1 MLLWCTFAFSVTAL
15 REEVLSNTPQDMELA
30 ELATFFDGDSYS
42 AAGLYGI
49 ISLSSSRNH
58 RSAAVVENGGLESGS
73 VPPPNYYEARR
84 ISLQLPVPSKLPSY
98 NEAMEVSMLAAFG
111 KFATY
116 DPVLL
121 FSQISGSGVLP

>member
-15 REEVLSNTPQDMELA
+15 REEVLRKTPQDMELA
-30 ELATFFDGDSYS
+30 ELATFFDVDPYS

-49 ISLSSSRNH
+49 ISLSRN
-58 RSAAVVENGGLESGS
+58 RSAVENDLENGS

-84 ISLQLPVPSKLPSY
+84 ISRQLPVPSKLPSY
-98 NEAMEVSMLAAFG
+98 NEAMEVSILAAFE
-111 KFATY
+111 KFATN

-121 FSQISGSGVLP
+121 FFQISGSGVLP

>member
-30 ELATFFDGDSYS
+30 ELATFFDVDPYS

-49 ISLSSSRNH
+49 ISLTRN

-84 ISLQLPVPSKLPSY
+84 ISR
-98 NEAMEVSMLAAFG
+98 
-111 KFATY
+111 
-116 DPVLL
+116 
-121 FSQISGSGVLP
+121 